1 MGWTA
6 ERSDVVQKR
15 SLPPGE
21 KIMKKTIKLLL
32 VMSMVASVFVVGFAG
47 NAAADSQSSHQWA
60 SSHVD
65 QEQYVAQGNSNYQ
78 DDNVAV
84 SAALGHDAE
93 SDDATA
99 IQANYQS
106 NKNSQN
112 AYSNAQNF
120 NWQNQEDGHGPPR

>member
-1 MGWTA
+1 M
-6 ERSDVVQKR
+6 RK
-15 SLPPGE
+15 SL
-21 KIMKKTIKLLL
+21 KILL
-32 VMSMVASVFVVGFAG
+32 VMSMVASVFAIGFAG

-93 SDDATA
+93 SGNAYA
-99 IQANYQS
+99 VQANYQS
-106 NKNSQN
+106 NKNSQS

-120 NWQNQEDGHGPPR
+120 NHQSQEDGHSPWR